1 MVSHETAATATLNEA
16 RKKGAKISPSMREG
30 ILGVARAWD
39 DAESEGLPGLK
50 IIPQLAA
57 RMLEWV
63 QAVQGLVPAE
73 RPADAFNE
81 ISTKLNTRTR
91 GVKGA

>member
-1 MVSHETAATATLNEA
+1 MTGHENAATATLNEA

-39 DAESEGLPGLK
+39 EAEALGELK
-50 IIPQLAA
+50 VIPQLAA
-57 RMLEWV
+57 RMLDWC
-63 QAVQGLVPAE
+63 QAVAGLVPAE
-73 RPADAFNE
+73 RPADAFHE
-81 ISTKLNTRTR
+81 ISQKLNTRTR